1 MTYVSALIAQADP
14 GIVSGSTIER
24 KKMSTKTIYKRI
36 ALVAVA
42 SLGFGLLTAVPSKA
56 LTGTGTATLSGP
68 VRVSFTDSTRDTVAA
83 QAFTFTNPVA
93 AVITDGAGATLTME
107 VTQAPTSGATVSI
120 TVGGGSSATSDSLGA
135 SATAAG
141 TAADILVG
149 NVTSA
154 ATGVA
159 GTIAISSNAASGT
172 YKGTFTLADA
182 EDSITISW
190 SFTTTGK
197 VASISTD
204 VTAVNLAAVA
214 HTNATTP
221 ISSGDVVVTLL
232 DSTSTKTQPATGDSV
247 VVSVPD
253 ATNIA
258 LRLASS
264 TTAAASKTLT
274 DTLLNTGS
282 ATATVHVVTATAD
295 SETVS
300 FTPGGVMP
308 SQGVATKTLVATTAA
323 AGTST
328 SVVTS
333 VTAPTSASVIKAG
346 ATATAKT
353 ADTSVNKVEF
363 AVAGWPSGSSYK
375 IIVAATDAASS
386 DLSATIND
394 VSGLTRT
401 LYGIS
406 TGAAIPVVVSLSG
419 QAASDTVSIDGNG
432 DGDTTD
438 SSDMVV
444 TLTAAT
450 YAVTLT
456 SPAVT
461 PSISKTASALVVA
474 GKIAD
479 SYSTAVGG
487 ATVSVSGAQT
497 LSAGTAS
504 NLTGTAT
511 TAADGTFSVT
521 LPAANALATV
531 VALTVTAVK
540 TGITGGI
547 TQATA
552 TVNLNASGGATALT
566 ESLPGDEDSATVKT
580 AATQLPAVLVPYTG
594 RASGISDEI
603 YTVSSANFDGTFDA
617 NTETCFAVTVNST
630 PQGQIVV
637 TGTAGVLFYTSACTN
652 AATHDVSAGKS
663 TVTIAASGSDNL
675 WVTSTKTGLNTF
687 TVTSGTVSDT
697 YRFYAYNQIA
707 AGDGHAM
714 RNVGAPA
721 TAAASV
727 GGISYLT
734 LKPTDAF
741 GNILKSV
748 SANGGTITVKAA
760 GGVLL
765 DGPVLSRAYTTT
777 DSDGNILI
785 GIIAGTVEGAAS
797 ITITSSSAQ
806 FGAAAGAATGTTA
819 GTNGLTASTGTA
831 TIAVTV
837 GGTGNPSSIATL
849 TVLVNSLIAKI
860 NALNKLVL
868 KIQKKVKA

>member
-1 MTYVSALIAQADP
+1 
-14 GIVSGSTIER
+14 
-24 KKMSTKTIYKRI
+24 MSTKTIYKRI

-42 SLGFGLLTAVPSKA
+42 SLGFGVLTSISPASAVTETV
-56 LTGTGTATLSGP
+56 TGSMSGP
-68 VRVSFTDSTRDTVAA
+68 VRVSFTDTTRDAVAA
-83 QAFTFTNPVA
+83 QSFTVTSTAVLTDA
-93 AVITDGAGATLTME
+93 ATDAQLT
-107 VTQAPTSGATVSI
+107 VTQAPTSGATMSVLC
-120 TVGGGSSATSDSLGA
+120 GG
-135 SATAAG
+135 ATAVVDTLDTTGAKG
-141 TAADILVG
+141 SDGAILGGNTTANTAFTCTVELTTAAAAGAYKASLVLEDTTAG
-149 NVTSA
+149 NEDVVT
-154 ATGVA
+154 VN
-159 GTIAISSNAASGT
+159 I
-172 YKGTFTLADA
+172 
-182 EDSITISW
+182 

-197 VASISTD
+197 AASISTS

-221 ISSGDVVVTLL
+221 ISSADVVVTLL
-232 DSTSTKTQPATGDSV
+232 DSTSTKTQPAIGDSV

-258 LRLASS
+258 LRLASA
-264 TTAAASKTLT
+264 TTAAATKTLT

-295 SETVS
+295 SETVT
-300 FTPGGVMP
+300 FTPAGVMP
-308 SQGVATKTLVATTAA
+308 AQGVAAKTLVATTAA
-323 AGTST
+323 IGTAT
-328 SVVTS
+328 GVVTA

-353 ADTSVNKVEF
+353 ADTSVSKVEF
-363 AVAGWPSGSSYK
+363 SVTGWASGSAYK
-375 IIVAATDAASS
+375 IIVTATDAASS

-394 VSGLTRT
+394 TAGLTRT

-419 QAASDTVSIDGNG
+419 QAASDTVGIDGNG
-432 DGDTTD
+432 DGDVTD

-461 PSISKTASALVVA
+461 PSIEKTSSALVVA

-479 SYSTAVGG
+479 SYSTPVGG

-497 LSAGTAS
+497 LSTGTAS
-504 NLTGTAT
+504 NLTATAT

-521 LPAANALATV
+521 LAAANALTTS

-552 TVNLNASGGATALT
+552 TVNLNAAGGASTMT
-566 ESLPGDEDSATVKT
+566 VSLPGDEDSATVKT
-580 AATQLPAVLVPYTG
+580 AATQLPATIVPYTG

-603 YTVSSANFDGTFDA
+603 YTVSSANFDGTFNAD
-617 NTETCFAVTVNST
+617 TETCFAVSVNTS
-630 PQGQIVV
+630 PGGQVVV
-637 TGTAGVLFYTSACTN
+637 TGTAGVLFYTSACTT

-687 TVTSGTVSDT
+687 TVTSGTVTNT

-727 GGISYLT
+727 GGITYLT

-748 SANGGTITVKAA
+748 SANGGTITAKAA

-785 GIIAGTVEGAAS
+785 GIIAGTIEGAAS
-797 ITITSSSAQ
+797 IAITSTGAQ

-831 TIAVTV
+831 TVAVTV
-837 GGTGNPSSIATL
+837 GGAGNPTSSATSIATL
-849 TVLVNSLIAKI
+849 TTLVNSLIAKI
-860 NALNKLVL
+860 NALSKLVA